1 MEMALHQNKLFKHW
15 KRTSMDSQSFKKIA
29 KNLSYML
36 VSNLLTMLISTVTIL
51 VLPKLI
57 GVKDYGFWQLY
68 YFYSG
73 YVGFFHLGWIDGIYL
88 KFAGKYYEELDKKA
102 LFSQFIA
109 LNLFLGISSLVV
121 IGQSFFH
128 EAETQFIFFAFA
140 CNIVLTNARAFF
152 IFLLQTTNRIKASAL
167 ITMSDRITYIL
178 MLVGLLLI
186 GVRRYEVMVTAD
198 VLARFISLVYAMF
211 VCKDIIRVPFK
222 FVKFNFSEIIDNIKV
237 GSNLMFSTIASMLI
251 IGIVRFGIQ
260 NVWDIETFG
269 KISLT
274 LSISTLIMTFIN
286 AVGVVIFPILKRA
299 KSEQLPIL
307 YRQMRTY
314 LMVVIFAILF
324 AYYPTY
330 TILNAWLPAYRDKLI
345 YMTLVFPMAVFES
358 KMSLLVSSYL
368 KALRMERAIF
378 LANVL
383 TMVVS
388 LMMTVIVTGVMK
400 NLELSILSIVIL
412 LAVKSAVAERF
423 LSQKLSVDIV
433 KDIVLESVVV
443 LLFIVINWFM
453 SMFVAIL
460 LYTAV
465 YIGYCIVKGI
475 APHQLLKQIKQ
486 FRKSK

>member
-1 MEMALHQNKLFKHW
+1 
-15 KRTSMDSQSFKKIA
+15 MDKQSVKKIA

-36 VSNLLTMLISTVTIL
+36 TSNLLTMLISTVTIL

-88 KFAGKYYEELDKKA
+88 KYAGKYYNELDKKA
-102 LFSQFIA
+102 LFSQFVA
-109 LNLFLGISSLVV
+109 LNLFLGICSLVV
-121 IGQSFFH
+121 IGQSFLH
-128 EAETQFIFFAFA
+128 DVQTQFIFFAFA

-152 IFLLQTTNRIKASAL
+152 VFLLQTTNRIKESAL
-167 ITMSDRITYIL
+167 ITMSDRLTYMV
-178 MLVGLLLI
+178 MLVGLLVI
-186 GVRRYEVMVTAD
+186 GVRRYEIMIIAD
-198 VLARFISLVYAMF
+198 VFARLVSLVYTLF
-211 VCKDIIRVPFK
+211 ICKDIIRVPLK
-222 FVKFNFSEIIDNIKV
+222 LIKFNILEIIDNIKI

-260 NVWDIETFG
+260 TVWDIETFG

-286 AVGVVIFPILKRA
+286 AVGVVIFPILKRT
-299 KSEQLPIL
+299 KTEQLPIL

-324 AYYPTY
+324 VYYPTNA
-330 TILNAWLPAYRDKLI
+330 ILNAWLPAYRDKLI

-383 TMVVS
+383 TMLVS
-388 LMMTVIVTGVMK
+388 LLTTIVVTGIMK

-412 LAVKSAVAERF
+412 LAVKSALAEKF
-423 LSQKLSVDIV
+423 LSEKLSVDIV
-433 KDIVLESVVV
+433 KDIVLESLVVV
-443 LLFIVINWFM
+443 LFIVINWFM
-453 SMFVAIL
+453 PKFVAIL
-460 LYTAV
+460 LYIAV

-475 APHQLLKQIKQ
+475 KPRQLSKQIK
-486 FRKSK
+486 RYKEK